1 MPSNIEILGTKSN
14 QFMLGA
20 SGSME
25 RLQSVYL
32 HRGTK
37 IIAHGFAMCVQ
48 YFVIYDDKMN
58 AVEIFNGDDV
68 NADLD
73 EYELDKYFSE
83 LHHIDDTVR
92 PISQRYGI
100 GFYYDESGVLIDDE
114 TINIS
119 LERAKVMEQFRKE
132 VAERKDRES
141 KEKTERL
148 KKEYSYLQRIAD
160 KYSDHKTVG
169 ANIRAELKRNF
180 PTTKFSVR
188 YKSFSGGDEYS
199 ITWQDGPTTKQ
210 VDAIVQKYQDMHPD
224 AYSCGDYWDYEPSEF
239 NHLYGGVSYVMTSRT
254 ISAEALSKTKERFAD
269 LTEENMVQ
277 YNYGIEGAN
286 SYAYTYAR
294 SIEDMIHWLARSI
307 DWQEVAPKQEEKHSA
322 VCGDFEIVDYSD
334 KSFAVVGD
342 TKNIKDDLKRLGGR
356 FNFRLSCGA
365 GWIFPKT
372 KMDDVKALLNA

>member
-1 MPSNIEILGTKSN
+1 
-14 QFMLGA
+14 MLGA
-20 SGSME
+20 SGME
-25 RLQSVYL
+25 QMQSVYL

-83 LHHIDDTVR
+83 FHHIDDTVR
-92 PISQRYGI
+92 PISKKFGI
-100 GFYYDESGVLIDDE
+100 GFYYDESGVLIDNE
-114 TINIS
+114 TINKS
-119 LERAKVMEQFRKE
+119 LERAKVMAQFRKD
-132 VAERKDRES
+132 VAERKAKES
-141 KEKTERL
+141 EDKTERL
-148 KKEYSYLQRIAD
+148 KRDYSYLKRVD
-160 KYSDHKTVG
+160 NKYDHKVCG
-169 ANIRAELKRNF
+169 ENIRTELKRNF

-210 VDAIVQKYQDMHPD
+210 VDAIVDKYSDMKPD
-224 AYSCGDYWDYEPSEF
+224 AYSMGDYWDCVPSEF
-239 NHLYGGVSYVMTSRT
+239 NHLYGSVGYVMTSRT
-254 ISAEALSKTKERFAD
+254 ISADALSKTKERFAG
-269 LTEENMVQ
+269 LTKENMVQ

-286 SYAYTYAR
+286 SYADTYAR
-294 SIEDMIHWLARSI
+294 SVEDMIHWLARSI
-307 DWQEVAPKQEEKHSA
+307 DWQEVAPKQGEEHSA
-322 VCGDFEIVDYSD
+322 VCGDFEIVDYSE

-342 TKNIKDDLKRLGGR
+342 TKSIKDDLKRLGGR